1 MKYSEQP
8 MAILTWFQHLESSE
22 LLIPIDP
29 LQFDDSAEKSEEPT
43 AKRLQDARDK
53 GNVPKSQDLTTAIT
67 LILVTIFIYFMLD
80 EFYSAVH
87 DMFLKASQMY
97 EVPTMTNKDFWHYY
111 STLVGYWYV
120 MMLPLFFV
128 VVVVTLSAQ
137 LLQIGMHF
145 STESLMPDLNK
156 FNPINGFKKIFGKE
170 AWVELARSIVK
181 LMILSYFPYSLF
193 IEEYPTITH
202 LYHFTLA
209 AALEYMSWLIVK
221 LILQIGFVMIIY
233 GIIDYIWS
241 VHRHIEQNKM
251 SKQEVKEERK
261 QQEGDMQ
268 VKAKIRQKQREL
280 AQRQMM
286 SEVPKADVIV
296 TNPTHFAVAL
306 KYDRSVADSPI
317 VVAKG
322 RNLIAQKIKEIA
334 REANVPIIEDKP
346 TARALFFNVELDQE
360 IPENL
365 YQAVAT
371 ILARAFKIKG
381 KRAV

>member
-1 MKYSEQP
+1 MKNTDP
-8 MAILTWFQHLESSE
+8 GKTILAWYHSLEPSE
-22 LLIPIDP
+22 LLIPLDP
-29 LQFDDSAEKSEEPT
+29 LQFEDSAEKTEEPT

-67 LILVTIFIYFMLD
+67 LIVVTIFMYFMLD
-80 EFYSAVH
+80 EFYGAVH

-97 EVPTMTNKDFWHYY
+97 EVATMTNKDFWHYY
-111 STLVGYWYV
+111 TTLVGYWYV

-128 VVVVTLSAQ
+128 VIVVTLSAQ

-156 FNPINGFKKIFGKE
+156 FNPINGLKKIVGKE
-170 AWVELARSIVK
+170 AWVELARSIAK
-181 LMILSYFPYSLF
+181 LLILSYFPYSLF
-193 IEEYPTITH
+193 MEEYPTITH
-202 LYHFTLA
+202 LYHFTLG

-221 LILQIGFVMIIY
+221 LILQIGLVMIIY
-233 GIIDYIWS
+233 GIIDFIWS

-286 SEVPKADVIV
+286 SEVPKADVVV
-296 TNPTHFAVAL
+296 TNPTHYAVAL

-317 VVAKG
+317 VIAKG

-346 TARALFFNVELDQE
+346 TAQTLFKNVDLEQE
-360 IPENL
+360 IPEEL
-365 YQAVAT
+365 FQAVAT
-371 ILARAFKIKG
+371 ILAKAFKMKG
-381 KRAV
+381 RRKV

>member
-1 MKYSEQP
+1 MEASRP
-8 MAILTWFQHLESSE
+8 I
-22 LLIPIDP
+22 IPVDL
-29 LQFDDSAEKSEEPT
+29 LQFDESAEKTEEPT
-43 AKRLQDARDK
+43 QKRLQDARNR

-67 LILVTIFIYFMLD
+67 LIIVTLFIYFMLD
-80 EFYSAVH
+80 EFYGVVH

-97 EVPTMTNKDFWHYY
+97 KVPTMTPKDFWHYY

-128 VVVVTLSAQ
+128 VLVVTLSAQ
-137 LLQIGMHF
+137 LLQTGMHF
-145 STESLMPDLNK
+145 STESMMPDLNK
-156 FNPINGFKKIFGKE
+156 FNPISGLKKIVGKE
-170 AWVELARSIVK
+170 AWVELTRSIAK
-181 LMILSYFPYSLF
+181 LIILGYFPYSLF
-193 IEEYPTITH
+193 IDEYPTITH
-202 LYHFTLA
+202 LFHFTLA
-209 AALEYMSWLIVK
+209 AALEYISWLIVK
-221 LILQIGFVMIIY
+221 LILQIGLVMIIY
-233 GIIDYIWS
+233 GILDYIWS

-251 SKQEVKEERK
+251 TKQEVKEERK
-261 QQEGDMQ
+261 QSEGDMQ
-268 VKAKIRQKQREL
+268 VKARIRQKQREI

-286 SEVPKADVIV
+286 GEVPQADVVV

-346 TARALFFNVELDQE
+346 TARALFFNVELEQE

-371 ILARAFKIKG
+371 ILARAFKMRG
-381 KRAV
+381 RRT